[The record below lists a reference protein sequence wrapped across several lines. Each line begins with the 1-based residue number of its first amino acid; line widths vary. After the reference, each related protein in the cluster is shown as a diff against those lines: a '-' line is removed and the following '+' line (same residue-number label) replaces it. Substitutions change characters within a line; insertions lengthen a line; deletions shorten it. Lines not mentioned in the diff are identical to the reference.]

1 MSAMEHGN
9 DCFASF
15 QMDFKDKLCSKTRE
29 NKSLI
34 VTTDAVF
41 LTFSSLR
48 PGEPS
53 SLLVEGKN
61 LICLSLNNNNT
72 HVVEAPELAKDL

>member
-1 MSAMEHGN
+1 MSALEHGN
-9 DCFASF
+9 NCFTSF

-34 VTTDAVF
+34 VTADSVF

-48 PGEPS
+48 PGEAS

-61 LICLSLNNNNT
+61 LICLSLNKNT
-72 HVVEAPELAKDL
+72 HVVEPPELAKDL